1 MKVGG
6 MIFTLGMFI
15 MCIGV
20 GFEDLATSFAIS
32 WFGLFMTHG
41 CLLCAYVAS
50 HCALGV
56 HYDLVKHRR
65 TRT

>member
-32 WFGLFMTHG
+32 WFGLFMMWVS
-41 CLLCAYVAS
+41 VAVMIS
-50 HCALGV
+50 EKSEWLEE
-56 HYDLVKHRR
+56 DIFDK
-65 TRT
+65 